1 MHAIS
6 FFLLFSH
13 PPIGRSIQLNFCNIA
28 SANESGMGNI
38 SLFTVLSKGIFAQ
51 VQYLDVCIYIC
62 LSLHYLYMMV
72 CRSGYKQGNIKVFY
86 CST

>member
-6 FFLLFSH
+6 VFLLFSH

-38 SLFTVLSKGIFAQ
+38 SLFTVLGKGIFAQ
-51 VQYLDVCIYIC
+51 VQYLDVCIYIY
-62 LSLHYLYMMV
+62 LSPLSIYDGM
-72 CRSGYKQGNIKVFY
+72 
-86 CST
+86 